1 MRKRFLSVPLFNR
14 VLIANSFVIV
24 VGAVAGTLL
33 TRQFVLMGN
42 LGLILL
48 FISVGISLSLF
59 VNYAILRS
67 AFRPLQELSRLVDL
81 AKEGQPS
88 IPDSLVREA
97 DADVRS
103 LAAAIDSM
111 LGRLERRR
119 RQLRALSERV
129 IDAHEEERRRI
140 ARGLHDDTAQALS
153 MLIIHLERL
162 EEDIPEQHHEIRNGL
177 AQAVELVSRALEDLR
192 KIVFDLRPVM
202 LDDLGMVPAIRWFAR
217 SKLEEQGIE
226 LEFDLPDDH
235 LRLLPHLEIKLFRI
249 SQEAVNNIVSHAQA
263 TKVKIGLL
271 REAERICLMVEDNGK
286 GFDVAQAAS
295 EAIGRKRLGLLGIEE
310 QADLVGGEAG
320 IESSPNKGTKIT
332 VTVPLEAGD
341 VLVLD
346 CEDMHIKEK
355 SESIRL

>member
-1 MRKRFLSVPLFNR
+1 
-14 VLIANSFVIV
+14 
-24 VGAVAGTLL
+24 
-33 TRQFVLMGN
+33 
-42 LGLILL
+42 
-48 FISVGISLSLF
+48 
-59 VNYAILRS
+59 
-67 AFRPLQELSRLVDL
+67 
-81 AKEGQPS
+81 
-88 IPDSLVREA
+88 
-97 DADVRS
+97 
-103 LAAAIDSM
+103 
-111 LGRLERRR
+111 
-119 RQLRALSERV
+119 
-129 IDAHEEERRRI
+129 
-140 ARGLHDDTAQALS
+140 
-153 MLIIHLERL
+153 
-162 EEDIPEQHHEIRNGL
+162 
-177 AQAVELVSRALEDLR
+177 
-192 KIVFDLRPVM
+192 M